1 MWLAN
6 QSETNHRWRRWL
18 GHCLSAA
25 FPTRCL
31 SIFRTLP
38 YLDPRLYV
46 GIPSLNSQ
54 ESPTDMKRQASKA
67 GTDTDIPALT
77 DMGIPRGSMAVER
90 VNPTLRQLALEQLKR
105 AIVEGQLPPG
115 SRLVERKLC
124 DLLDVSRTIV
134 RETLGQL
141 EAEGWITKEPYKGPI
156 VAVIDEDGIR
166 QIFEMRAAVEGYV
179 AALCA
184 ERATI
189 EQIERLDVTVKAM
202 NEAQISGD
210 VGAQIETIEEFYEVL
225 LDAAQN
231 SLMASYLSS
240 QRSRLARLRRLSLSH
255 SSRASE
261 STEEKRGILA
271 AIRNRDPKKAQA
283 LAEQHIWNSSKS
295 LLAAIRRDL

>member
-1 MWLAN
+1 MLLDSIGESRSYSLT
-6 QSETNHRWRRWL
+6 QSSFLDT
-18 GHCLSAA
+18 SKQA
-25 FPTRCL
+25 
-31 SIFRTLP
+31 SIFCTLR

-54 ESPTDMKRQASKA
+54 ESPTDMTRQASKT
-67 GTDTDIPALT
+67 GTDKDRSALT

-189 EQIERLDVTVKAM
+189 EQIERLDVTVGKM

-210 VGAQIETIEEFYEVL
+210 IGAQIETIEEFYEVL

-295 LLAAIRRDL
+295 LLAAIRREQ